1 MFPDKVKL
9 QKSTGFP
16 VEVFDE
22 IPSTND
28 YAKEL
33 IKSGESSLRIVVAKN
48 QTGGH
53 GRGDKR
59 FFCYDGGI
67 YMSIIIPKE
76 RVLIHANILTSAVA
90 AAVCRALRG
99 TACVPAEI
107 KWVNDIYLHGKKIC
121 GILAI
126 DAGDAYIVGIGVNAK
141 PAKFPD
147 EIRVTAAALDYE
159 GDLNLLAAQIIKNL
173 FSALTEAP
181 ERIINYC
188 REHSFTL
195 GKSVEYLQN
204 GILHFGIAEIL
215 FPDGTLGVRKSN
227 GTLDI
232 LSSGEV
238 SVKPIT

>member
-22 IPSTND
+22 ISSTND
-28 YAKEL
+28 YSKEL
-33 IKSGESSLRIVVAKN
+33 IKSGMLDTRIIIAKT
-48 QTGGH
+48 QLGGH

-59 FFCYDGGI
+59 FFCYNGGI
-67 YMSIIIPKE
+67 YMSIIVPKE
-76 RVLIHANILTSAVA
+76 KVLIPANILTSAVA

-107 KWVNDIYLHGKKIC
+107 KWVNDIYLHNKKIC

-126 DAGDAYIVGIGVNAK
+126 DAGGAYIVGIGVNAK
-141 PAKFPD
+141 PTEFPD
-147 EIRVTAAALDYE
+147 DIRATATALDYE
-159 GDLNLLAAQIIKNL
+159 GDLNLLASEIINNFFHVLDEK
-173 FSALTEAP
+173 P
-181 ERIINYC
+181 ENIINYC
-188 REHSFTL
+188 RTHSFTL

-227 GTLDI
+227 GMLDI